1 MKIQPAKLALTL
13 IGAAILTLGGC
24 GGGGGASTPGTST
37 VITGTAAAG
46 LPMVGT
52 VTVKDANGATR
63 TVTIGTNGAYTVDV
77 SGMTGPFVFRAEGS
91 AGGTSYVLHSGATA
105 ADVNGNINITPLTDL
120 IIANIA
126 GQLASNYFEGGDFAG
141 LTTTEIAAETDA
153 LKTKLLPVL
162 TAMGVESSIDL
173 LRAQFTPLS
182 SALDKALDVIS
193 VSIDPVTNQATIT
206 NLVNEI
212 SITDDIAT
220 KAAAE
225 PATTPL
231 AATDTTPSASDDVNA
246 VKTAIQDFAQLF
258 ANGLPTAATIEAA
271 LHGGTGSANAAD
283 ATALPFRDRDLNAAQ
298 LAAELASDGQL
309 VGLKITD
316 VEIHRIDYTSTDIQA
331 DVFPR
336 AFVSFT
342 MRDPDGAAMD
352 RVRSIQFAKGSDGRW
367 RLRGDGRRL
376 DVEGHAHMVY
386 NAAEACRSTGLEFT
400 IEDIFPNN
408 NGGTP
413 AYALVTG
420 PGLPNG
426 GLKYVPNLA
435 TGHWVINNVANQNGH
450 RYYILASDC
459 FDGAGAAGLSDE
471 AIAAIPDKAAYQV
484 TFYRADDQVAVAGPT
499 GNQSPISYKEVIA
512 RRPMT
517 LGETQTAGFPSITA
531 PTSSALAAFTGGS
544 LTVTASGMG
553 ANSYAWVFAGL
564 GDGST
569 DSMAESTHKVGISG
583 GFSTTF
589 TLDAV
594 PTATWREV
602 RIEGYDAGTQR
613 RLMTQLYLQAAN

>member
-13 IGAAILTLGGC
+13 IGAAVLTLGGC
-24 GGGGGASTPGTST
+24 GGGGSTSNPSTST
-37 VITGTAAAG
+37 TITGTAAAG
-46 LPMVGT
+46 LPLVGT

-126 GQLASNYFEGGDFAG
+126 GQLAGTYFEGGNFAS
-141 LTTTEIAAETDA
+141 LTPAEIASETDA
-153 LKTKLLPVL
+153 LKAKLLPVL

-231 AATDTTPSASDDVNA
+231 AATGTTPSASDDVNA

-271 LHGGTGSANAAD
+271 LHGGTGSANQAD
-283 ATALPFRDRDLNAAQ
+283 GATLPFRDRDLNAAQ

-316 VEIHRIDYTSTDIQA
+316 VEIHRLDYTTVASQA

-336 AFVSFT
+336 AIVSFT
-342 MRDPDGAAMD
+342 MRDSEGAMMD

-386 NAAEACRSTGLEFT
+386 NAQEDCRSTGLEFT
-400 IEDIFPNN
+400 IEDVTTNN
-408 NGGTP
+408 NGG
-413 AYALVTG
+413 ALSYAMVTG
-420 PGLPNG
+420 PGLPEG

-435 TGHWVINNVANQNGH
+435 TGHWVINNVNNQNGN
-450 RYYILASDC
+450 RYYVLASSC
-459 FDGAGAAGLSDE
+459 FGGAGAAGLSDE
-471 AIAAIPDKAAYQV
+471 AIEAIPEKAAYQV
-484 TFYRADDQVAVAGPT
+484 TFYLANDTVAEAGPT
-499 GNQSPISYKEVIA
+499 GNKSPVSYKEVIA

-517 LGETQTAGFPSITA
+517 LSETQSAGFPSITD
-531 PTSSALAAFTGGS
+531 PTSVVLAEFTGGD
-544 LTVTASGMG
+544 LTVSASGMG
-553 ANSYAWVFAGL
+553 VNSYAWVFASL

-569 DSMAESTHKVGISG
+569 ESMAERTPKVGSSG

-589 TLDAV
+589 TLDAIQA
-594 PTATWREV
+594 PYWREV
-602 RIEGYDAGTQR
+602 RIEGYDATTQR
-613 RLMTQLYLQAAN
+613 RLMTQLYLQAPN